1 MTSSISDTTHSPAPF
16 SPFTTNST
24 SSDLATS
31 DESPDLGAFT
41 IVFRALNDL
50 QPPRNYFP
58 HTVASTT
65 VTATSAMS
73 RTESESDPNNRGS
86 TVWNQHPIASYLSI
100 SSRTANSAASPPP
113 TEPPSSDTEGENMID
128 REVDSGEYDDS
139 NDADEDT
146 LPSLGYL
153 DEALQFIAAERAKL
167 TAPRDNPWH
176 RSHSA
181 TTSDDPP
188 RGRQQL
194 QQRRR
199 QQQQQQQQQQQS
211 YRRRRKRKARS
222 LGRTVGVP
230 ETAPPS
236 GVVDAEIHDGE
247 DASDFL
253 SPSPSPDISSSELA
267 VRFKSTPAS
276 PPRRK
281 ARHRNSFRSASAD
294 ATRPRLGHS
303 YSTPSL
309 RSGPLDP
316 RVVRLRALA
325 IKLKFLFAAEAELLT
340 AILSN
345 QSLQSPS
352 PDFIDPRGP
361 TPKPGQPLVHV
372 FVDYSN
378 ILIGFLTYLRRHP
391 HYLVSTKVRWMS
403 HAALALIFERGRSV
417 TRRVLVASSPL
428 YQSLDSAAQLGYEV
442 HVYARVPDN
451 GDGANRASSQRHR
464 HPRGRGAA
472 GGSNNATAKDN
483 THRTTTSGV
492 DSSEPG
498 TSSGSVPSATAARP
512 GQVSSSSSAGRVR
525 YREQGVDELLQLKF
539 LQAVS
544 DVDVPP
550 AGSTIVLATG
560 DGNVGQFNEEGFRGC
575 VRTALKKGWRV
586 ELYAWEGGLSQTW
599 IREFA
604 DGPLK
609 SRFRI
614 IPIDGFGADL
624 LDG

>member
-16 SPFTTNST
+16 SPFTTHSGG
-24 SSDLATS
+24 SDLATS

-41 IVFRALNDL
+41 IVFRALDDF
-50 QPPRNYFP
+50 QPRNFIP
-58 HTVASTT
+58 HPVALTATTT
-65 VTATSAMS
+65 VTSALS
-73 RTESESDPNNRGS
+73 PTGSESDPNNRGS

-100 SSRTANSAASPPP
+100 SSRNATTRLSGASHSPPP
-113 TEPPSSDTEGENMID
+113 TEPPSSDTEGEIMID
-128 REVDSGEYDDS
+128 REVSSGSYDDN

-153 DEALQFIAAERAKL
+153 AEALQFIAAERAKL
-167 TAPRDNPWH
+167 TAPRDISWH
-176 RSHSA
+176 RGSHS
-181 TTSDDPP
+181 
-188 RGRQQL
+188 RQQEL
-194 QQRRR
+194 QRRK
-199 QQQQQQQQQQQS
+199 QQQQQQQQYS
-211 YRRRRKRKARS
+211 RRRRRRTKARS
-222 LGRTVGVP
+222 LGRTIGVR
-230 ETAPPS
+230 ESAPSLGPS
-236 GVVDAEIHDGE
+236 GAIDAEILDGD

-253 SPSPSPDISSSELA
+253 SPSPSPDISSSEVA
-267 VRFKSTPAS
+267 GRFKSTPVS

-294 ATRPRLGHS
+294 ARPRLGHS
-303 YSTPSL
+303 QSTPSL

-361 TPKPGQPLVHV
+361 APKPGQPLVHV
-372 FVDYSN
+372 FIDYSN

-391 HYLVSTKVRWMS
+391 HFLVSTKVRWMS
-403 HAALALIFERGRSV
+403 HAALALILERGRSV

-428 YQSLDSAAQLGYEV
+428 YQPMEAAARLGYEV
-442 HVYARVPDN
+442 HVVPP
-451 GDGANRASSQRHR
+451 QRHR
-464 HPRGRGAA
+464 HSRGRS
-472 GGSNNATAKDN
+472 GGSSSNNNNGWCATAKDHA
-483 THRTTTSGV
+483 HRSTT
-492 DSSEPG
+492 
-498 TSSGSVPSATAARP
+498 GSAPPPVTAARP
-512 GQVSSSSSAGRVR
+512 GQISSSSSAGRVR

-539 LQAVS
+539 LQAVAN
-544 DVDVPP
+544 VDNAPP
-550 AGSTIVLATG
+550 PW
-560 DGNVGQFNEEGFRGC
+560 FNEEGFRGC

-586 ELYAWEGGLSQTW
+586 ELYAWEGGLSRTW
-599 IREFA
+599 
-604 DGPLK
+604 GPWS

>member
-16 SPFTTNST
+16 SPFTTHSGG
-24 SSDLATS
+24 SDLATS

-41 IVFRALNDL
+41 IVFRALDDF
-50 QPPRNYFP
+50 QPRNFIP
-58 HTVASTT
+58 HPVALTATT
-65 VTATSAMS
+65 TATSAMS
-73 RTESESDPNNRGS
+73 PTGSESDPNNRGS

-100 SSRTANSAASPPP
+100 SSRNATTRLSGASHSPPP
-113 TEPPSSDTEGENMID
+113 TDPPSSDTEGEIMID
-128 REVDSGEYDDS
+128 REVSSGSYDDT

-153 DEALQFIAAERAKL
+153 AEALQFIAAERAKL
-167 TAPRDNPWH
+167 TAPREISWH
-176 RSHSA
+176 RGSHS
-181 TTSDDPP
+181 
-188 RGRQQL
+188 RQQEL
-194 QQRRR
+194 QRRK
-199 QQQQQQQQQQQS
+199 QQQQQQEQHS
-211 YRRRRKRKARS
+211 RRRRRRAKARS
-222 LGRTVGVP
+222 LGRTIGVR
-230 ETAPPS
+230 ESAPSLGPS
-236 GVVDAEIHDGE
+236 GAVGAEILDGD
-247 DASDFL
+247 DASDSL
-253 SPSPSPDISSSELA
+253 SPSPSPDISSSEVA
-267 VRFKSTPAS
+267 GRFKSTPVS

-294 ATRPRLGHS
+294 ARPRLGHS
-303 YSTPSL
+303 QSTPSL

-325 IKLKFLFAAEAELLT
+325 IKLKFLFAAEAEHLT

-361 TPKPGQPLVHV
+361 APNPGQPLVHV
-372 FVDYSN
+372 FIDYSN

-403 HAALALIFERGRSV
+403 HAALALILERGRSV

-428 YQSLDSAAQLGYEV
+428 YQPMDAATRLGYEV
-442 HVYARVPDN
+442 HVYARVPDT
-451 GDGANRASSQRHR
+451 GDGADRVPPQRHR
-464 HPRGRGAA
+464 HSRGRSA
-472 GGSNNATAKDN
+472 GGSNNNGWCATAKD
-483 THRTTTSGV
+483 HC
-492 DSSEPG
+492 PG
-498 TSSGSVPSATAARP
+498 TSSGSAPAPATAARP

-539 LQAVS
+539 LQAVAN
-544 DVDVPP
+544 VDNAPP
-550 AGSTIVLATG
+550 PGSTIVLATG
-560 DGNVGQFNEEGFRGC
+560 DGHVGQFNEEGFRGC

-586 ELYAWEGGLSQTW
+586 ELYAWEGGLSRTW
-599 IREFA
+599 VREFA
-604 DGPLK
+604 EGPWS

-624 LDG
+624 LDGLRR

>member
-1 MTSSISDTTHSPAPF
+1 MTRSISDTTHSPAPF
-16 SPFTTNST
+16 SPFTTNSGG
-24 SSDLATS
+24 SDLATS

-41 IVFRALNDL
+41 IVFRALNDF
-50 QPPRNYFP
+50 QQPRNFIP

-65 VTATSAMS
+65 VTATSALS

-100 SSRTANSAASPPP
+100 SSRTATMRHSAASPPP
-113 TEPPSSDTEGENMID
+113 TEPPSSDTEGEIMID
-128 REVDSGEYDDS
+128 VDSGEYDDS
-139 NDADEDT
+139 NDPDEDT

-167 TAPRDNPWH
+167 TAPRDNSWH
-176 RSHSA
+176 RSQSG
-181 TTSDDPP
+181 TSDDPP
-188 RGRQQL
+188 RGRQQ
-194 QQRRR
+194 QHQRRR
-199 QQQQQQQQQQQS
+199 QQQQQQQP
-211 YRRRRKRKARS
+211 RRRRRRAKARS
-222 LGRTVGVP
+222 LGRTIGVP
-230 ETAPPS
+230 DSFGQS
-236 GVVDAEIHDGE
+236 GAVDAEIHDGD
-247 DASDFL
+247 DASDFI

-267 VRFKSTPAS
+267 VRFKSTLAS

-281 ARHRNSFRSASAD
+281 ARRRNSVRSASAD
-294 ATRPRLGHS
+294 ARPRLGHS
-303 YSTPSL
+303 LSTPSL

-352 PDFIDPRGP
+352 PNFIDPRGP
-361 TPKPGQPLVHV
+361 TPEPGQPLVHV

-391 HYLVSTKVRWMS
+391 HFLVSTKVRWMS
-403 HAALALIFERGRSV
+403 HTALALILERGRSV

-428 YQSLDSAAQLGYEV
+428 YQPMDSAAQLGYQV
-442 HVYARVPDN
+442 QVYARVPDT
-451 GDGANRASSQRHR
+451 GDGADRVSSHRHR
-464 HPRGRGAA
+464 HSRGRAP
-472 GGSNNATAKDN
+472 GSNNNNGWNATAKDHAQ
-483 THRTTTSGV
+483 HRSTTSGV

-498 TSSGSVPSATAARP
+498 TSSGGAPPATAARP
-512 GQVSSSSSAGRVR
+512 GQVSSASSGRVR

-539 LQAVS
+539 LQAVA
-544 DVDVPP
+544 DVDVLPT
-550 AGSTIVLATG
+550 GSTIVLATG

-604 DGPLK
+604 EGPLK